1 MSDITIVVDCND
13 ADFARDICAAL
24 QQFPDVTALLPH
36 HQAARDAQY
45 ASCWFPS
52 PQLLTRSPG
61 LKLIQAASA
70 GVDHLPPALFASEI
84 PLCRVID
91 EDFRHG
97 MFEYALWSVLW
108 FQRHFDRALAHQR
121 TQTWKLYPQR
131 AAADFHIGIMG
142 LGEIGGYI
150 ADQLARLGYRVSGW
164 SRSEKQLAGVTCYR
178 GEEALDSFLG
188 SLDGLINLLP
198 LTAQT
203 RGILAAPLF
212 SRLPAGAVLINCGR
226 GEHMV
231 NEDVLA
237 ALESGQ
243 LAGAV
248 LDVFPQEPLPADDPL
263 WRHPQVVITPHM
275 ASAAPA
281 EVIARQLLENIQRQ
295 RRGLPLKN
303 LVNKH
308 AGY

>member
-1 MSDITIVVDCND
+1 MVS
-13 ADFARDICAAL
+13 APFR
-24 QQFPDVTALLPH
+24 
-36 HQAARDAQY
+36 
-45 ASCWFPS
+45 
-52 PQLLTRSPG
+52 PG
-61 LKLIQAASA
+61 A
-70 GVDHLPPALFASEI
+70 GPPAD
-84 PLCRVID
+84 PNR
-91 EDFRHG
+91 
-97 MFEYALWSVLW
+97 
-108 FQRHFDRALAHQR
+108 
-121 TQTWKLYPQR
+121 KLYPQR

-178 GEEALDSFLG
+178 GEEALDHFLG

-212 SRLPAGAVLINCGR
+212 NRLPAGAVLINCGR

-263 WRHPQVVITPHM
+263 WRHPQVVITRIWPLR
-275 ASAAPA
+275 P
-281 EVIARQLLENIQRQ
+281 
-295 RRGLPLKN
+295 LPR
-303 LVNKH
+303 
-308 AGY
+308 

>member
-1 MSDITIVVDCND
+1 MSDITIVEDCND

-45 ASCWFPS
+45 ASCWFPD

-203 RGILAAPLF
+203 RGILAA
-212 SRLPAGAVLINCGR
+212 
-226 GEHMV
+226 
-231 NEDVLA
+231 

-275 ASAAPA
+275 ASAASA

>member
-45 ASCWFPS
+45 ASCWFPD
-52 PQLLTRSPG
+52 PQLLSRSPG

-178 GEEALDSFLG
+178 GEEALDHFLG

-212 SRLPAGAVLINCGR
+212 NRLPAGAVLINCGR

-231 NEDVLA
+231 NDDVLA

-248 LDVFPQEPLPADDPL
+248 LDVFPQEPLPDDPL

>member
-1 MSDITIVVDCND
+1 
-13 ADFARDICAAL
+13 
-24 QQFPDVTALLPH
+24 
-36 HQAARDAQY
+36 
-45 ASCWFPS
+45 
-52 PQLLTRSPG
+52 
-61 LKLIQAASA
+61 
-70 GVDHLPPALFASEI
+70 
-84 PLCRVID
+84 
-91 EDFRHG
+91 
-97 MFEYALWSVLW
+97 
-108 FQRHFDRALAHQR
+108 
-121 TQTWKLYPQR
+121 
-131 AAADFHIGIMG
+131 
-142 LGEIGGYI
+142 
-150 ADQLARLGYRVSGW
+150 
-164 SRSEKQLAGVTCYR
+164 
-178 GEEALDSFLG
+178 
-188 SLDGLINLLP
+188 
-198 LTAQT
+198 

-212 SRLPAGAVLINCGR
+212 NRLPAGAVLINCGR

-275 ASAAPA
+275 ASAASA